1 MDKSS
6 EGIFR
11 EEFVLDLSFF
21 NFKNA
26 VTSTFFC
33 DPGLRILWQQ
43 FSEIFPQVESFEGLI
58 CPGSKHAG
66 S

>member
-21 NFKNA
+21 NFLKNA
-26 VTSTFFC
+26 VTATFFC
-33 DPGLRILWQQ
+33 DPGLRILGVNNN
-43 FSEIFPQVESFEGLI
+43 FREIFPQVDL
-58 CPGSKHAG
+58 
-66 S
+66 

>member
-26 VTSTFFC
+26 VTATFFC
-33 DPGLRILWQQ
+33 DPGLKNPPGKQQ
-43 FSEIFPQVESFEGLI
+43 FSRNIS
-58 CPGSKHAG
+58 AG
-66 S
+66 